1 MTIHGQLPSD
11 PESLTATV
19 NHGES
24 MVPCLFLVLVSEK
37 QSRQMFQKQLLVGGF
52 SPPEK
57 SWSFSNSW
65 DD

>member
-19 NHGES
+19 NHVES
-24 MVPCLFLVLVSEK
+24 MVPCLFLVSAK
-37 QSRQMFQKQLLVGGF
+37 QSRQILQPKTTAGWWFFATPLKNDGV
-52 SPPEK
+52 K
-57 SWSFSNSW
+57 VSW